1 MPYRSLTHGRVKN
14 GNEGPIRKFVAK
26 NVCPKSPN
34 VPKPNCGAGDAER
47 KNATVGQI
55 GATVNGSVRS
65 ALSRR
70 AYKPNNCSKT
80 CIFPIWR

>member
-14 GNEGPIRKFVAK
+14 GNEGPIRKKVAK

-55 GATVNGSVRS
+55 GGSINGSVRS
-65 ALSRR
+65 ALKRR
-70 AYKPNNCSKT
+70 VYKADTN
-80 CIFPIWR
+80 CIFPLWR